1 MKVIAN
7 NGLLVPMEG
16 QPRRYI
22 GDGEAV
28 TVEDSAYY
36 RRQIADGDLS
46 VLDEAVAEAT
56 AAADAVAAKVP
67 DESDSKKGNV

>member
-7 NGLLVPMEG
+7 TGLLVPMEW

-36 RRQIADGDLS
+36 RRQIADGDLI
-46 VLDEAVAEAT
+46 VIDET
-56 AAADAVAAKVP
+56 AAQTVPTGTAADS
-67 DESDSKKGNV
+67 EQDSQKGNA